1 MYNRL
6 SWDDICLI
14 HAIRSAGTLTGAAR
28 ALGVSHPTIY
38 RKLNLV
44 EEKLGAVFFQR
55 SKTGYTPTAAALEIC
70 TLFDRLSQ
78 EVDITERRI
87 TGQDLRPSGSVRLT
101 TTDSLLFGW
110 LSPILASFRIEYP
123 DIDLS
128 VVVSND
134 FLNLTR
140 READLAI
147 RPSSTPPQS
156 MSVKKVGVIQQA
168 VYASQKTLSR
178 AVGGIGLRRLDWIG
192 PDDSF
197 YYPVLQDWMQ
207 VNGYDQLC
215 RYRSNSVLDMFWATK
230 QGIGASVLPCYLADG
245 LGDMTRHG
253 PLLTELATDLW
264 LVTHPDLRKTERIR
278 LLIDWIN
285 AAGEGVFRKKSGL

>member
-14 HAIRSAGTLTGAAR
+14 HAIRSTGTLTGAAR

-38 RKLNLV
+38 RKLNLI
-44 EEKLGAVFFQR
+44 EDKLGAVFFQR
-55 SKTGYTPTAAALEIC
+55 SRTGYTPTAAALEIC
-70 TLFDRLSQ
+70 DLFDKLRH
-78 EVDITERRI
+78 EVDVTERRI
-87 TGQDLRPSGSVRLT
+87 TGQDLRPSGGVRLT

-110 LSPILASFRIEYP
+110 LSPVLASFGKKYP

-147 RPSSTPPQS
+147 RPSSTPPHS

-168 VYASQKTLSR
+168 VYASQDTFSPDLGDVDSSR
-178 AVGGIGLRRLDWIG
+178 LAWIG
-192 PDDSF
+192 PDDSMH
-197 YYPVLQDWMQ
+197 YPVLQNWMQ
-207 VNGYDQLC
+207 INGYDKLC

-230 QGIGASVLPCYLADG
+230 HGIGASVLPCYLADG
-245 LGDMTRHG
+245 CGGLTRHG
-253 PLLTELATDLW
+253 PLLDELATDLW

-285 AAGEGVFRKKSGL
+285 ASGQRIF

>member
-14 HAIRSAGTLTGAAR
+14 HAIGSAQTLSGAAR
-28 ALGVSHPTIY
+28 SLGVSHPTIY
-38 RKLNLV
+38 RKLNAI

-55 SKTGYTPTAAALEIC
+55 SRTGYTPTVAALEVC
-70 TLFDRLSQ
+70 DLFDKLRH
-78 EVDITERRI
+78 EVDLTERRI

-110 LSPILASFRIEYP
+110 LSPVLATFGQTYP

-140 READLAI
+140 READIAV
-147 RPSSTPPQS
+147 RPSVTPPQS

-168 VYASQKTLSR
+168 VYASR
-178 AVGGIGLRRLDWIG
+178 NMLRREPEGTKVPYLDWVG
-192 PDDSF
+192 PDDSMH
-197 YYPVLQDWMQ
+197 YPVLRDWMRS
-207 VNGYDQLC
+207 NGYDQFC
-215 RYRSNSVLDMFWATK
+215 RYRSNSVLDMFSAAK
-230 QGIGASVLPCYLADG
+230 QGIGASVLPCYLAG
-245 LGDMTRHG
+245 SCETLTKQS
-253 PLLTELATDLW
+253 PLIAELATDLW

-285 AAGEGVFRKKSGL
+285 LAGQSVFR